1 MFIMIIIV
9 IMNFTTII
17 SITFTID
24 AHLTSFMSK
33 VSIRL
38 WRKNNNIIKMIL
50 ALISGRIS
58 FKLFTLW

>member
-24 AHLTSFMSK
+24 AHLTSF
-33 VSIRL
+33 IY
-38 WRKNNNIIKMIL
+38 
-50 ALISGRIS
+50 AQG
-58 FKLFTLW
+58 FH